1 MFIGCAAAG
10 RLFEYAAAGAAV
22 GRLEATTSAKLSV
35 VAAAALFVGLTTG
48 GRDGMLS
55 TDDVAAIGAV
65 GYIII
70 GWDGGND
77 DGGIV
82 LLLLYK
88 ICGTCGCP

>member
-22 GRLEATTSAKLSV
+22 GRLEATTSAKLGV
-35 VAAAALFVGLTTG
+35 VVAAAAALFVGLTTG
-48 GRDGMLS
+48 GSDGTFS

-70 GWDGGND
+70 GWDGGNA

-88 ICGTCGCP
+88 ICGT

>member
-22 GRLEATTSAKLSV
+22 GRLEATTSAKLGV
-35 VAAAALFVGLTTG
+35 VVAAAAALFVGLTTG
-48 GRDGMLS
+48 GSDGTFS
-55 TDDVAAIGAV
+55 TNDVAAIGAV

-88 ICGTCGCP
+88 ICGT

>member
-10 RLFEYAAAGAAV
+10 RSFEYAAAGAAV
-22 GRLEATTSAKLSV
+22 GRLEATTSAKLGV
-35 VAAAALFVGLTTG
+35 VVVAAALFVGLTTG
-48 GRDGMLS
+48 GSDGTFS
-55 TDDVAAIGAV
+55 TNDVAAIGAV

-88 ICGTCGCP
+88 ICGT